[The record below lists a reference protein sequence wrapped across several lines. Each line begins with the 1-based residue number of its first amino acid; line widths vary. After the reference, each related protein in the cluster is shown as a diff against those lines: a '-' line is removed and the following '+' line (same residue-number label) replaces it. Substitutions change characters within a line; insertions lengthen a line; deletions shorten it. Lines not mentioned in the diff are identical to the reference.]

1 MGNLRFESINIL
13 DKVLNKGAYSNLALD
28 SSIKKA
34 ELSSLDNALLTE
46 IVYGTLKYKY
56 TIDIILKEYLKDME
70 KTNKDILNIL
80 RISIYQLKYLDK
92 IPDFAVLN
100 EAVNLAKKVSAPH
113 SKLVNGVL
121 RNFLRNSNEIEFK
134 DKVLDM
140 SFKYSYLPWMTKLFI
155 KQYGEEGALI
165 ILEGLNKTPGL
176 NVRVNRLKTNF
187 EEAYKELKDFGYR
200 IKKGSVSSYS
210 INITNGKSIESNPLF
225 SKGYITVQDESAMLP
240 AEILDLDG
248 EMTVLDMCSAPG
260 GKTTEIAE
268 IMENRG
274 KVYAFDLYQN
284 KLKLIKGSC
293 DRLGLKNVEISK
305 WDATLINNEFIN
317 KADRVLLDVPC
328 SGLGIIR
335 KKPEIK
341 WNKNIDEIS
350 SLINI
355 QRKILS
361 NGSKYLKPG
370 GILVY
375 STCTLNKKENEDN
388 INWFLEKNNDYEAVK
403 IDLPSFH
410 NFNKTSEGYLTI
422 FPDEF
427 MDGFFMAKLKKR
439 TSLR

>member
-1 MGNLRFESINIL
+1 MGNVRLEAINVL

-28 SSIKKA
+28 NGVKNA
-34 ELSSLDNALLTE
+34 GLSPLDNALLTE
-46 IVYGTLKYKY
+46 IVYGTIKYKY

-80 RISIYQLKYLDK
+80 RISIYQLKYLDR

-121 RNFLRNSNEIEFK
+121 RNFLRNNNKIEFK
-134 DKVLDM
+134 DKILDI
-140 SFKYSYLPWMTKLFI
+140 SFKYSFLPWMTKLFI
-155 KQYGEEGALI
+155 KQQGEEGALN
-165 ILEGLNKTPGL
+165 ILEGLNKTPGI
-176 NVRVNRLKTNF
+176 NVRVNRLKTTF
-187 EEAYKELKDFGYR
+187 EEAYKKLTDYGYR
-200 IKKGSVSSYS
+200 IKKGSVSPYS

-240 AEILDLDG
+240 AEILELDG

-268 IMENRG
+268 ILGNRG

-293 DRLGLKNVEISK
+293 ERLGLKNVEINK
-305 WDATLINNEFIN
+305 WDATIINNEFID

-341 WNKNIDEIS
+341 WNKNMDEIS

-361 NGSKYLKPG
+361 NGSRYLKPG

-388 INWFLEKNNDYEAVK
+388 INWFLEKNKDYEPVI

-410 NFNKTSEGYLTI
+410 NFHKTSEGYLTI
-422 FPDEF
+422 FPDEY
-427 MDGFFMAKLKKR
+427 MDGFFMAKLKKVK
-439 TSLR
+439 